1 MAGVIYPSIDLP
13 GFGRRESVYDHI
25 HGIYVDIPDRIQLYP
40 WEISGP
46 GSVRYLG
53 GDGCRLGVSR
63 VVFYYTVFQRRMEET
78 GVGIDIRRSAK
89 EAGISTR
96 AERKAYEERISD
108 CIGFWRAV

>member
-1 MAGVIYPSIDLP
+1 MAGVIYPSVDLP
-13 GFGRRESVYDHI
+13 GFGRCEGVYAHI
-25 HGIYVDIPDRIQLYP
+25 HGIHVDIPDHIQLYP
-40 WEISGP
+40 WEISGT

-63 VVFYYTVFQRRMEET
+63 VVLYYTVFQRRMEEA
-78 GVGIDIRRSAK
+78 GIGIDIRRSAK

-108 CIGFWRAV
+108 RTGFWRAV

>member
-25 HGIYVDIPDRIQLYP
+25 HGIYVD
-40 WEISGP
+40 
-46 GSVRYLG
+46 RYLG

-78 GVGIDIRRSAK
+78 GVGITLEGPLEEADI
-89 EAGISTR
+89 GMR